1 VSRSGKHRLPLAA
14 LVGALGCYT
23 YQPLAEPPAPGTS
36 VGLTLSD
43 RGRAELRPV
52 VGSEVMRVDGT
63 VVDVTDSAYRL
74 AINESVGLRGARQ
87 TWNGETVDFRR
98 DYVQQVAHRQISR
111 PRTFFAILAGA
122 VAVTALITSQNL
134 FGLGGS
140 GNDAPPGGGNEQ

>member
-1 VSRSGKHRLPLAA
+1 
-14 LVGALGCYT
+14 
-23 YQPLAEPPAPGTS
+23 
-36 VGLTLSD
+36 LTLSD

-52 VGSEVMRVDGT
+52 VGPEVMRVDGT

-87 TWNGETVDFRR
+87 TWSGETVDFRR
-98 DYVQQVAHRQISR
+98 DYVEAVAHRQISR